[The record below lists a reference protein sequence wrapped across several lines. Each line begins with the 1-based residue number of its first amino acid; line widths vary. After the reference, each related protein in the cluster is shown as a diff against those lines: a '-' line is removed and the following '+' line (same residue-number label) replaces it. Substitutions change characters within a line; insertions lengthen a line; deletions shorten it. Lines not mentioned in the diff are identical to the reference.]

1 MDTPQAGP
9 TDTQIE
15 FLRILLTEHAE
26 VDCDVIEIREDVWI
40 IHGIFPY
47 EGEVPMAQFSTR
59 DEALRVLRELRPV

>member
-1 MDTPQAGP
+1 MDTHRDQARE
-9 TDTQIE
+9 TQIE